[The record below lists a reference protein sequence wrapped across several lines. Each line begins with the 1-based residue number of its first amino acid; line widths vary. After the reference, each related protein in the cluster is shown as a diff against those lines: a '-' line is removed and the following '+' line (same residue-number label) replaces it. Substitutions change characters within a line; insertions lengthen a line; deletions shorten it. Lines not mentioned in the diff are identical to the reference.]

1 LLDRSLA
8 RQALAEG
15 DTKQAV
21 ELAQHAVDEVTTAGP
36 PVVLSASLGL
46 AEAQNMDARHGDA
59 RATAES
65 CLQIAQGMLGDLK
78 HSYNMGR
85 SHLELGVALAGLGDL
100 PAGRDHLN
108 QALEHL
114 RACVG
119 PDAPSTRR
127 ALQQLERFGAGQGS
141 LPSK

>member
-1 LLDRSLA
+1 M
-8 RQALAEG
+8 
-15 DTKQAV
+15 
-21 ELAQHAVDEVTTAGP
+21 AQRAADEVATYGP
-36 PVVLSASLGL
+36 PVVLSASLAL
-46 AEAQNMDARHGDA
+46 AEAQNTDARSGDA
-59 RATAES
+59 RATYER
-65 CLQIAQGMLGDLK
+65 CLKLARGMLADLK
-78 HSYNMGR
+78 HSYNVGR

-127 ALQQLERFGAGQGS
+127 ALQQRRFAAGRRN
-141 LPSK
+141 